1 MRSFPDFLIAP
12 PQRSRILAR
21 MAGANL
27 PTRDELFAQLV
38 GATVRWFDQHP
49 ELRDCSAESII
60 NAVAKV
66 GSWGVHLQNDGAVIM
81 ARYNADGTAE
91 AAAVLTYRAEMALLR
106 AKRLVRRIKAK
117 SVFEHEHF
125 RVRQDSRGEYVEHEE
140 VMSPHRRGP
149 LVGAYAWAETPARDL
164 VIVQMDRAAIDEI
177 REECS
182 TEWREGD
189 LDSLPWYP
197 PKTAMHR
204 LRREIGLPGDY
215 LVQFD
220 DDFKRHP
227 EPSIATPAGQA
238 VPAVAPQDDVDPFA
252 GMRGESAQ
260 TSEAA

>member
-1 MRSFPDFLIAP
+1 MRSFPDWLIAP

-27 PTRDELFAQLV
+27 PTRDALFAQLV
-38 GATVRWFDQHP
+38 AATVRWFEQHP

-60 NAVAKV
+60 DAVTKV

-81 ARYNADGTAE
+81 ARYNPDGTAE

-117 SVFEHEHF
+117 SVFANEHF
-125 RVRQDSRGEYVEHEE
+125 LVRQDSRGEYVEHEE
-140 VMSPHRRGP
+140 IMSPQRRGA
-149 LVGAYAWAETPARDL
+149 LVGAYAWAETPTRDI
-164 VIVQMDRAAIDEI
+164 VVVQMDRAAIDEI

-215 LVQFD
+215 LIQFD
-220 DDFKRHP
+220 DDFKRR
-227 EPSIATPAGQA
+227 SATEQNQQEKQNPAE
-238 VPAVAPQDDVDPFA
+238 VAPQDDVDPFVA
-252 GMRGESAQ
+252 MQNAQ